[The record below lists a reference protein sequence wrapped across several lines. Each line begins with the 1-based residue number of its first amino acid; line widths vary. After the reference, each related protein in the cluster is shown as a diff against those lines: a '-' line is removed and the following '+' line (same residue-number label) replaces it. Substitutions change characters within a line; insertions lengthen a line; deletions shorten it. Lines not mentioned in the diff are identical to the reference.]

1 MSTAI
6 KPPPQRG
13 RLERALEALFR
24 EARLLERRR
33 RRRRALAVLAA
44 AVVVGAGAYL
54 IAGGGGGSST
64 NSSGRPLAGAHVSSV
79 ALPLAGHY
87 DALGVVGG
95 RLIVS
100 GGAAGSLFPSG
111 STTSLSHG
119 RPAGTCDA
127 ATVNPATLRP
137 TGVRQGDCADPA
149 LYGERVLAVSYL
161 AGQVSA
167 TNALGVLALRIARSD
182 PSAPGGYTLGPVVM
196 RYPQCSDCGADW
208 IYGDGSLWIYDSVSS
223 GGAELLRVSQ
233 STGAV
238 AQRIAMPSIDRPYIA
253 VNADGLWL
261 ADSNESGFPLHVKA
275 SQYYLYESLYRVAP
289 GMRAPERELTI
300 GHWGALWLLAS
311 GHSVW
316 LDISRVPRVSL
327 LLGLTGPHARRRF
340 AVSYPAIA
348 NDQLEPFE
356 GGRVFAGSA
365 ADGLWYIA
373 RGPSP
378 GDPVADNGPQRVV
391 EVSPASGAGRTV
403 ATVASADNSEVQ
415 PPAVVF
421 DGSFYFL
428 EPPTYAAIYPYAP
441 IGRSRLYRATP
452 RRA

>member
-33 RRRRALAVLAA
+33 RRRRALATLAA

-54 IAGGGGGSST
+54 IAGGGGGFST
-64 NSSGRPLAGAHVSSV
+64 SSSGRPLPGAHVSSV

-100 GGAAGSLFPSG
+100 GGPAGSLFPSG
-111 STTSLSHG
+111 STTSLSRG

-137 TGVRQGDCADPA
+137 TDVRHADCADPA

-223 GGAELLRVSQ
+223 RGAELLRVSQ

-261 ADSNESGFPLHVKA
+261 ADSIESGFPLHVRPSKH
-275 SQYYLYESLYRVAP
+275 YLYESLYRVAS
-289 GMRAPERELTI
+289 GMSAPERELTI
-300 GHWGALWLLAS
+300 GHAGALWLLAS

-316 LDISRVPRVSL
+316 LDISRVPRASL
-327 LLGLTGPHARRRF
+327 LLGLTGPHARRLF
-340 AVSYPAIA
+340 AVSYPAIQ
-348 NDQLEPFE
+348 DQLEPFD

-365 ADGLWYIA
+365 ADGLWYI
-373 RGPSP
+373 SP
-378 GDPVADNGPQRVV
+378 EDPAPGSGPQPVV
-391 EVSPASGAGRTV
+391 EISPASGAGRTV
-403 ATVASADNSEVQ
+403 VTVPSADNSEVQ

-428 EPPTYAAIYPYAP
+428 EPPSYAPIYPYPP
-441 IGRSRLYRATP
+441 IGPSRLYRVTP